1 MNNADMEYKTKRNI
15 TKDDLQA
22 SAILREL
29 WEDYRASHPDIT
41 QQEAA
46 QSMGLSQSMFN
57 MLKNGKVTWNTNHIL
72 KVAHFFGVSIGRFNL
87 INTLSKTTHVAL
99 KEVEPSNIE
108 AGPDVRGKVPVISW
122 VQAGNWYETIEN
134 FNPADA
140 EEWLICPF
148 PHGNKSYV
156 LRVRGE
162 SMFNPQ
168 GNPSFNDGDLIFVDP
183 DRYAGNGSLVIVR
196 LDDESEATF
205 KKLVIEGDQRYL
217 RALNPSWP
225 TPVIRINGNA
235 TISGVVFGKWVPL

>member
-29 WEDYRASHPDIT
+29 WDDYRAANPEIT

-46 QSMGLSQSMFN
+46 ESMGLSQSMFN
-57 MLKNGKVTWNTNHIL
+57 MLKNGKVTWNTNHVL
-72 KVAHFFGVSIGRFNL
+72 KVAHFFGVSIARFNL
-87 INTLSKTTHVAL
+87 INTLAKTTHVAL
-99 KEVEPSNIE
+99 KEIEPSNVE
-108 AGPDVRGKVPVISW
+108 AGPDIRGKVPVISW
-122 VQAGNWYETIEN
+122 VQAGNWYETIDN
-134 FNPADA
+134 FGPGDA

-162 SMFNPQ
+162 SMSNPH
-168 GNPSFNDGDLIFVDP
+168 GNPTFNDGDLIFVDP
-183 DRYAGNGSLVIVR
+183 DRQAENGSLVIVR

-205 KKLVIEGDQRYL
+205 KKLVIEGEQRYL